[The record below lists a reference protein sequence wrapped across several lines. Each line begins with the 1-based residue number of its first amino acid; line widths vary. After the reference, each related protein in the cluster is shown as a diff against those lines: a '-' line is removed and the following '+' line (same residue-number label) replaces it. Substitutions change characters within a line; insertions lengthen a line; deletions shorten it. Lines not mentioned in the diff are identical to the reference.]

1 MLALGL
7 NSGSSFDGIDVV
19 LVDIDIGEDFLLK
32 RPRLKGPGIFI
43 AQFARDD
50 APDIEEGV
58 RGMRFVAAV
67 VASSRS
73 GSAWTAL

>member
-1 MLALGL
+1 M
-7 NSGSSFDGIDVV
+7 
-19 LVDIDIGEDFLLK
+19 K
-32 RPRLKGPGIFI
+32 TMKGPGIFI